1 VVGGALREIALEE
14 APPALRGAGQGL
26 VNIFNAIG
34 TLLSAAAIGA
44 IADLNGHGVAGF
56 ALAYRVVAGCLLLGF
71 IVTLALRRRAAPAR
85 SAD

>member
-1 VVGGALREIALEE
+1 MVGGALREIALEE